1 LQLSLEYFW
10 RMRKAAVAAL
20 LLLVF
25 GLVVGF
31 TLIRSSDDA
40 QARAPSL
47 RLVRKTPLTVRGEE
61 FRPAERV
68 RLRAML
74 NRGTVA
80 TANGHGSFV
89 AQFGAPK
96 TRCDLVRVIAVGS
109 EGSHA
114 VLKLLPAPA
123 CIVARTPSKSK

>member
-1 LQLSLEYFW
+1 
-10 RMRKAAVAAL
+10 MRKAAAAAL

-31 TLIRSSDDA
+31 TLVRRSEDG
-40 QARAPSL
+40 QARAASL
-47 RLVRKTPLTVRGEE
+47 RLVHKAPLTVRGVH

-74 NRGTVA
+74 SRSAVA
-80 TANGHGSFV
+80 TADGRGSFV
-89 AQFGAPK
+89 AQLGVAK
-96 TRCDLVRVIAVGS
+96 SRCDLVRVIAVGS
-109 EGSHA
+109 EGSRA
-114 VLKLLPAPA
+114 VLKLLPSPA

>member
-1 LQLSLEYFW
+1 
-10 RMRKAAVAAL
+10 MRKAAVAAL
-20 LLLVF
+20 LLLAF

-31 TLIRSSDDA
+31 TLVRSSDDA
-40 QARAPSL
+40 QARAASL
-47 RLVRKTPLTVRGEE
+47 RLVRKAPLTVRGEH
-61 FRPAERV
+61 FRPGERV

-80 TANGHGSFV
+80 TAGDRGSFV

-96 TRCDLVRVIAVGS
+96 SRCDLVRVIAVGS